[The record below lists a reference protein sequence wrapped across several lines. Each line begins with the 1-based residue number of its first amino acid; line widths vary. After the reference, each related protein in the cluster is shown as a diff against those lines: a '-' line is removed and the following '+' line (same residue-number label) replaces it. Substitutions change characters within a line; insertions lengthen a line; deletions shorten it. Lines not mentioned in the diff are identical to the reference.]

1 MQKLLAKLDLE
12 TQQAAIHYFVDE
24 MTLDEV
30 AAAIGRS
37 IPTVR
42 KRLAQRDG
50 AARTRSSN

>member
-1 MQKLLAKLDLE
+1 
-12 TQQAAIHYFVDE
+12 

-42 KRLAQRDG
+42 KRLASVMTLRERDRATEG
-50 AARTRSSN
+50 DA

>member
-1 MQKLLAKLDLE
+1 M
-12 TQQAAIHYFVDE
+12 IHYFVDE

-42 KRLAQRDG
+42 KRLASVMALREADVDEESDRATEG
-50 AARTRSSN
+50 DA